1 MISSVANYAGSL
13 RIYRDVYPSE
23 FVPSDEA
30 LENWN
35 KVKASGK
42 IADFWDLLRHEFPDG
57 CEECELNE
65 FIEIEYDYYAD
76 RIGLVNEEDKKRA
89 ISALSDIGLCFE
101 EEYYDDGYYVIRFQ
115 NCGFNLSLYDSS
127 VMSIGFNGRIVFDTW
142 RDAIQFSC
150 SCVSAAH

>member
-13 RIYRDVYPSE
+13 RVYRDVYPSE
-23 FVPSDEA
+23 FVPSSEA
-30 LENWN
+30 LENQN

-57 CEECELNE
+57 REEGELNE
-65 FIEIEYDYYAD
+65 FIEMEYDYYAD
-76 RIGLVNEEDKKRA
+76 RIGLVDEEEKQKA
-89 ISALSDIGLCFE
+89 ISALSDIGLYFE

-115 NCGFNLSLYDSS
+115 NCGFDLELYDLS
-127 VMSIGFNGRIVFDTW
+127 VMSIGFDNRIVFDTW

-150 SCVSAAH
+150 SVVAAS